1 MNVGD
6 WNEMN
11 RLVISRIEE
20 NSKKLDK
27 LNVSVM
33 EMQTRMAVLC
43 DREHRASTEAKQT
56 AVKWGAAISAIV
68 SAVTAAL
75 LGVFND

>member
-20 NSKKLDK
+20 NSKKLANY
-27 LNVSVM
+27 LLVS
-33 EMQTRMAVLC
+33 
-43 DREHRASTEAKQT
+43 
-56 AVKWGAAISAIV
+56 W
-68 SAVTAAL
+68 
-75 LGVFND
+75 N